1 MKDNMSPHAENS
13 HNDANHTSLFTFSLN
28 PSDDQAIGRGYWTGR
43 MADHMYLHRHR
54 SKHNVLVINNDLEY
68 HFAPSGVVDEFLVKY
83 HETSRARTVPYKVV
97 VFEEGMLVN
106 MGDSG
111 VINWG
116 WRGNFVRSG
125 NKVVTFK
132 PLVPGVDY
140 QSDDWVA
147 VKA

>member
-1 MKDNMSPHAENS
+1 M
-13 HNDANHTSLFTFSLN
+13 
-28 PSDDQAIGRGYWTGR
+28 
-43 MADHMYLHRHR
+43 
-54 SKHNVLVINNDLEY
+54 
-68 HFAPSGVVDEFLVKY
+68 DEFLVKY

-106 MGDSG
+106 MGDG
-111 VINWG
+111 GIINWD

-132 PLVPGVDY
+132 PLVPG